1 MATKKEEMSGMDK
14 NIGEQEKLAK
24 KGLNLTDDS
33 DKLKENK
40 NPIDTDTATNSPT
53 KGALDIADELISEA
67 VYTPSDKKKEKIEEK
82 AKKKAQEKSGL
93 TDEQFNKALNYQPL
107 EEPENYGLVNAAKAR
122 LARAA
127 TYDTGKRR
135 GDPEYDKAKELE
147 TEALSKISRAPD
159 SMSEDEAKEI
169 LDKYQSE
176 VDEYQAKVDEYKAIE
191 AKKNETMSHLREQF
205 QAQLNKIIDDD
216 TKSWTERKKLIDKT
230 GLLFGHVMQSIGAMM
245 HNAVNPNDWIT
256 ASDPIALR
264 AGQNLANTIKNRQ
277 TNNDTYIEN
286 QVEYWKNV
294 LPEYYD
300 IAKIKQRLGNSR
312 IINTY
317 KRLDAAGQKMI
328 MALAATDAWDTISKS
343 SIIAFMDKLQNGE
356 FTTPEQ
362 MWTNLVMSVIF
373 SNDKN
378 KKVII
383 DQILDLVPD
392 SIKGPIKEKLE
403 GLGQTKKLVD
413 TGKKIVS
420 DTKADIEDGNRD
432 LDRLTNNTNGL
443 VSKET
448 DEYKKGKADYD
459 AERQRLLDSLE
470 D

>member
-1 MATKKEEMSGMDK
+1 MATKKEEMSSMDK
-14 NIGEQEKLAK
+14 NIGAQEELTK

-40 NPIDTDTATNSPT
+40 NPIDPDTATNSPT
-53 KGALDIADELISEA
+53 KGMLDIADELISEA
-67 VYTPSDKKKEKIEEK
+67 DYTPSDKQKEKIEEK
-82 AKKKAQEKSGL
+82 AKKKAQGQSGL
-93 TDEQFNKALNYQPL
+93 TDEQFNKTLNYQSL
-107 EEPENYGLVNAAKAR
+107 EEPENYDLVNAAKAR

-127 TYDTGKRR
+127 TYDAGDKR
-135 GDPEYDKAKELE
+135 GTPEWEAAKKVEN
-147 TEALSKISRAPD
+147 EALSKISRAPD

-169 LDKYQSE
+169 LAKYQPE

-205 QAQLNKIIDDD
+205 QAQLNRIIDDD

-230 GLLFGHVMQSIGAMM
+230 GLLFGHVMQNIGAMM
-245 HNAVNPNDWIT
+245 HNAVNPTDWIT
-256 ASDPIALR
+256 ASDPITLR

-300 IAKIKQRLGNSR
+300 LAKIKQRLGNSR

-317 KRLDAAGQKMI
+317 KRLDAAAQKMI
-328 MALAATDAWDTISKS
+328 ISLAATDAWDTISKN

-362 MWTNLVMSVIF
+362 MWTNLAMSVIF
-373 SNDKN
+373 SDDKN

-383 DQILDLVPD
+383 NQLLELVPD
-392 SIKGPIKEKLE
+392 SIKDLVKKKIKVLE
-403 GLGQTKKLVD
+403 TANNVQQTSNAIKNGYNNIGDAGLNEE
-413 TGKKIVS
+413 GKKAKNEF
-420 DTKADIEDGNRD
+420 DTD
-432 LDRLTNNTNGL
+432 T
-443 VSKET
+443 
-448 DEYKKGKADYD
+448 
-459 AERQRLLDSLE
+459 QRLIDSLG

>member
-1 MATKKEEMSGMDK
+1 MATKKEERSSMDK
-14 NIGEQEKLAK
+14 NIDAQEKLSGK
-24 KGLNLTDDS
+24 DLNLIDDS
-33 DKLKENK
+33 DRLKENK
-40 NPIDTDTATNSPT
+40 NPIDQDTATNSPT
-53 KGALDIADELISEA
+53 KGTLDIADELISEA
-67 VYTPSDKKKEKIEEK
+67 DYTPSDKQKEKIEEK
-82 AKKKAQEKSGL
+82 AKKKAQGQSGL
-93 TDEQFNKALNYQPL
+93 TDEQFNKVLNYQSL
-107 EEPENYGLVNAAKAR
+107 EEPENYDLVKAAKAR
-122 LARAA
+122 LARSDAYDLDGKGA
-127 TYDTGKRR
+127 T
-135 GDPEYDKAKELE
+135 PEYENALKLE
-147 TEALSKISRAPD
+147 DEALREINRAPK
-159 SMSEDEAKEI
+159 SMDIDEAKEI
-169 LDKYQSE
+169 LAKYQAE
-176 VDEYQAKVDEYKAIE
+176 VDEYQAEVDKYKAIE

-230 GLLFGHVMQSIGAMM
+230 GLLFGHVMQNIGAMM

-256 ASDPIALR
+256 ASDPITLR

-294 LPEYYD
+294 LPEYYN

-328 MALAATDAWDTISKS
+328 IALAATDAWDAISKS

-362 MWTNLVMSVIF
+362 MWTNLAMSVIF
-373 SNDKN
+373 SDDKN
-378 KKVII
+378 KQVII
-383 DQILDLVPD
+383 KQILDLVPD

-432 LDRLTNNTNGL
+432 LDRLTANTNGL